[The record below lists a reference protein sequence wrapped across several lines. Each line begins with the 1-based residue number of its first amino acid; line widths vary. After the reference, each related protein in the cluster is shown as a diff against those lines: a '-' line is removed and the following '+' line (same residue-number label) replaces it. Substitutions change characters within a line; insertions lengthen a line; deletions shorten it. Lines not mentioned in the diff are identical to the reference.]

1 MANLTVSGVINTQN
15 ASWGTNANGEYTLSG
30 TINGRDSWVRTSGGF
45 TYTVQWDSNLWII
58 RWTSPAG
65 ITLADGVIED
75 VQYPWLTTY
84 TPRTVYNFSGT
95 IVMSEVTTEPPAS
108 TFGLPA
114 DVVALITSRF
124 GTVANFLRLRN
135 QGQV

>member
-1 MANLTVSGVINTQN
+1 MANLTISGIINTQD
-15 ASWGTNANGEYTLSG
+15 ASYGTNANGEYTLSG
-30 TINGRDSWVRTSGGF
+30 TINDRSSWTRTSGGF
-45 TYTVQWDSNLWII
+45 TYVVRWEGTRWVI
-58 RWTSPAG
+58 RWDSPAG
-65 ITLADGVIED
+65 ITVADGADED

-84 TPRTVYNFSGT
+84 TPRSVYDFTGT
-95 IVMSEVTTEPPAS
+95 IVMSEVPTAPS
-108 TFGLPA
+108 QNTFGLPA